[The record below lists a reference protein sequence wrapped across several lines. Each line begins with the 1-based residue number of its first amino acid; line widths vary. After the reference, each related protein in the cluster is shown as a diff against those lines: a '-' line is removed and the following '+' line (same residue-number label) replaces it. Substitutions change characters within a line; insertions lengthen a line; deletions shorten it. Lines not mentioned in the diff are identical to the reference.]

1 MTKLM
6 SQVTATILLL
16 LLAPFMIALALLIW
30 TVDRQSPLYLAGRA
44 GKDGQAFRM
53 VKFRT
58 MRNGKTLDPAITAV
72 GDARVTALG
81 RILRNTKIDELP
93 QLINIVC
100 GDMAFFGP
108 RPEDPGIVDR
118 WYNERMRRSLD
129 FKPGLLSPGTLW
141 ALENFRKLDGAADPE
156 TVYAREIL
164 PKRLVID
171 TAYFRRPSAGANLRL
186 ALATM
191 TVLLKRIGSTRYRE

>member
-1 MTKLM
+1 MT
-6 SQVTATILLL
+6 QVTAAILLL
-16 LLAPFMIALALLIW
+16 LLAPFMIALALLVW
-30 TVDRQSPLYLAGRA
+30 VVDRQSPLYLAGRT
-44 GKDGQAFRM
+44 GKDGRAFRM
-53 VKFRT
+53 VKYRS
-58 MRNGKTLDPAITAV
+58 MRNGKTLEPAITAV

-93 QLINIVC
+93 QLINILR

-118 WYNERMRRSLD
+118 CYNERMRRSLD
-129 FKPGLLSPGTLW
+129 FKPGLFSPGTLW
-141 ALENFRKLDGAADPE
+141 ALENFRKLEGAEDLE
-156 TVYAREIL
+156 TAYARDIL

-191 TVLLKRIGSTRYRE
+191 AVLVKRIGSPRYRE